1 MKIIYLMSGP
11 DKVNGF
17 DEKIRNE
24 LKNDLKGTKSLTFI
38 VSSPDSFAK
47 NDMYIN
53 GNGQV
58 IGVKN
63 FLREISEIETFNILD
78 NRVDIETGSKFIQ
91 SSDVLYF
98 LGGDPFEQIKY
109 INNNGYDKLLKEFNG
124 IILGASAGAMNLGK
138 ISYYSKDDDYDKSLF
153 YDGLGIT
160 NITIDPHFDINNG
173 EQFNQALTN
182 SKGHEIIGVP
192 NNSAIRICNEDIRYV
207 NTCYKFVDGKVDII
221 NE

>member
-78 NRVDIETGSKFIQ
+78 NRVDIETGKATDQ
-91 SSDVLYF
+91 S
-98 LGGDPFEQIKY
+98 
-109 INNNGYDKLLKEFNG
+109 
-124 IILGASAGAMNLGK
+124 
-138 ISYYSKDDDYDKSLF
+138 
-153 YDGLGIT
+153 
-160 NITIDPHFDINNG
+160 G
-173 EQFNQALTN
+173 ETWYLQDEA
-182 SKGHEIIGVP
+182 
-192 NNSAIRICNEDIRYV
+192 
-207 NTCYKFVDGKVDII
+207 
-221 NE
+221 